1 MIARFASRTMT
12 VLFILLTAGE
22 LAHAQIPPRVE
33 VQDSTVL
40 VNRAIAIRFR
50 VANGPLSPER
60 RAQIVADRLQ
70 SAIAQGL
77 RAQHVRV
84 KGNRQRA
91 SVSIGGN
98 LLLYATRADARA
110 VGTTPL
116 NLAQRWASSLRHCL
130 SIPPLSLSTSELLVP
145 LGESRLVRVNSW
157 LEGSA
162 MVAPTGTPDDGV
174 AEPAV
179 IGDGRTVR
187 ITGRAVGTEKVLV
200 SVGEISV
207 SLTVT
212 VRKYAGLVSLGEPVQ
227 VTGTSLPSNFIKQVV
242 ESAINRSAQLEPGA
256 QVQIA
261 SPIRLGSI
269 PDVGQSTTAS
279 AIVRA
284 SGSGYIPR
292 EQEVKITV
300 VNRPL
305 VFNEPVLL
313 MVSNDPERVQKAQT
327 LFTGEIGEGQ
337 GARLLYHHMNGM
349 VQDGLLQIELLNPA
363 DVARTVHI
371 TGAASAPMRDT
382 VRVGY
387 IAGELFLKALTYNIG
402 HLVTVPPQSKIVLL
416 AQKMRPLDTASG
428 VLQVRVLPA
437 EGSQEGSPCVLKVAM
452 QAFQNQPL
460 PLMGTTMAWGFAPP
474 RPLSAEERRQV
485 ANNDHIYP
493 TSVKVLTATYVVGQR
508 WQFIRIGEQAVQ
520 NHTQQRKLDGNYGV
534 IYELCI
540 ELVNPTDKARDIEI
554 AFEPSGGEAGGVF
567 AIGGDVRGVPRIFPP
582 NEFSVTRVR
591 LQPKGKR
598 TITVRTMPLAGSN
611 YPATLMVRS

>member
-12 VLFILLTAGE
+12 VLLILLTAGG
-22 LAHAQIPPRVE
+22 LAHAQIPPLVE
-33 VQDSTVL
+33 VKGSTII

-50 VANGPLSPER
+50 VANGPLSSER
-60 RAQIVADRLQ
+60 RAQIVGDRLR

-77 RAQHVRV
+77 RVQHIGV
-84 KGNRQRA
+84 KGDRKRA

-98 LLLYATRADARA
+98 LLLYATPADARA

-116 NLAQRWASSLRHCL
+116 RLAQYWACSLRHCL
-130 SIPPLSLSTSELLVP
+130 TIPPLSLSESKLLVP
-145 LGESRLVRVNSW
+145 LGESRLVRVNGW
-157 LEGSA
+157 LEGTA
-162 MVAPTGTPDDGV
+162 VVAPTGTPDDGV

-179 IGDGRTVR
+179 IGDGRMVR

-200 SVGEISV
+200 SVGELSV
-207 SLTVT
+207 SLMVT
-212 VRKYAGLVSLGEPVQ
+212 VRKYAGMVSPSEPVQ
-227 VTGTSLPSNFIKQVV
+227 VTGISLTSSFLRQVV

-279 AIVRA
+279 AVVRT

-292 EQEVKITV
+292 EQEVKLTV
-300 VNRPL
+300 VNRQL
-305 VFNEPVLL
+305 AFQEPVLL
-313 MVSNDPERVQKAQT
+313 MVSNEPERVQKPQT
-327 LFTGEIGEGQ
+327 LFTGEIGAGQ
-337 GARLLYHHMNGM
+337 AVRLLYHHMNGM

-363 DVARTVHI
+363 DIARTVHI
-371 TGAASAPMRDT
+371 AGAASAPMRDT

-387 IAGELFLKALTYNIG
+387 IAGELFLKALTHNIG

-437 EGSQEGSPCVLKVAM
+437 EGSQEGYPCVLKVAM
-452 QAFQNQPL
+452 QVFQNQPL

-474 RPLSAEERRQV
+474 RPISAEERRQT
-485 ANNDHIYP
+485 ASTDHIYP
-493 TSVKVLTATYVVGQR
+493 TSAKVLTATYVVGQR

-534 IYELCI
+534 IYELRI
-540 ELVNPTDKARDIEI
+540 ELVNPTDKARDVEI

-567 AIGGDVRGVPRIFPP
+567 TIGGDVRGVPRIFPP
-582 NEFSVTRVR
+582 NEFSVSRVR
-591 LQPKGKR
+591 LQPNSKR
-598 TITVRTMPLAGSN
+598 TVTIRTMPLAGSN